1 MTLAWAGATP
11 AAAGRVGG
19 HAMMPELTQS
29 ALQRAVG
36 DLKPKTSRTKDGETS
51 PSAVPKPPGQQRST
65 TVCLTYIFLYSPTSA
80 VCRLYR
86 ITTRRPRIH
95 KSVLCHIRTR
105 VFIVPK
111 QKNRN
116 YQKSMRAPVCSSN
129 ICTVLNTITL
139 THHCKAAK
147 QNYTRSDRH

>member
-1 MTLAWAGATP
+1 MVVVVVVQVPRVRGVVSQWLSWHEMALAWAGATP

-116 YQKSMRAPVCSSN
+116 YQNEHACACEIK
-129 ICTVLNTITL
+129 
-139 THHCKAAK
+139 
-147 QNYTRSDRH
+147 